1 MIDSDAIRFLV
12 YYIFEFMFQKYE
24 LGFIN
29 VTFEN

>member
-1 MIDSDAIRFLV
+1 MIDSDAIRFFV